1 MECRGAVEREAV
13 VVVKLVRSFFP
24 PVGAIVLGVSSL
36 AFIFSF
42 RCPYGGTGHK
52 FCRLH
57 RG

>member
-42 RCPYGGTGHK
+42 RCRHTVISLSIK
-52 FCRLH
+52 N
-57 RG
+57 